1 MKILAVDTSGPYAG
15 AAVMED
21 GVITHEIAACHGLT
35 HSQTSLP
42 MIEQALSAA
51 SLTPADIDLFAAVT
65 GPGSFTGVRI
75 GVCEAKGL
83 AHACGKKIV
92 GVDALEALAMNAFG
106 FSGLICPMLDA
117 RRSQVYC
124 AAFRFAGGELP
135 ERVLPDEA
143 LPLADFLARLP
154 KNETCLFLGDGLKA
168 HFPAV
173 SLALGGRATAAPA
186 SMAYLRAAS
195 ACAIAEK
202 RAGEAVEPMALEPL
216 YLRAPQAERERNARL
231 NQAGGE

>member
-1 MKILAVDTSGPYAG
+1 MRILAVDTSGPYAG
-15 AAVMED
+15 AALMEQ
-21 GVITHEIAACHGLT
+21 GAITHEIAACHGLT

-42 MIEQALSAA
+42 MIDQALAA
-51 SLTPADIDLFAAVT
+51 AGLTAGEIDLFAAVT

-92 GVDALEALAMNAFG
+92 AVDALEALAVNAFG
-106 FSGLICPMLDA
+106 YPGLICPILDA

-124 AAFRFAGGELP
+124 AAFRFAGGALP

-143 LPLADFLARLP
+143 LPLSDFLAKLP
-154 KNETCLFLGDGLKA
+154 QDEACLFLGDGLSV
-168 HFPAV
+168 HFPAIRA
-173 SLALGGRATAAPA
+173 ALGERAVAAPA

-195 ACAIAEK
+195 ACVIANA
-202 RAGEAVEPMALEPL
+202 RADEAVEPMALEPT

-231 NQAGGE
+231 SQAGGE

>member
-1 MKILAVDTSGPYAG
+1 MRILAVDTSGPYAG
-15 AAVMED
+15 AALMEQ
-21 GVITHEIAACHGLT
+21 GAITHEIAACHGLT

-42 MIEQALSAA
+42 MIDQALAA
-51 SLTPADIDLFAAVT
+51 AGLTAGEIDLFAAVT

-92 GVDALEALAMNAFG
+92 AVDALEALAVNAFG
-106 FSGLICPMLDA
+106 YPGLICPILDA

-124 AAFRFAGGELP
+124 AAFRFAGGALP

-143 LPLADFLARLP
+143 LPLSNFLAKLP
-154 KNETCLFLGDGLKA
+154 QDEACLFLGDGLRV
-168 HFPAV
+168 HFPAIRA
-173 SLALGGRATAAPA
+173 ALGERAVAAPA
-186 SMAYLRAAS
+186 GMAYLRAAS
-195 ACAIAEK
+195 ACVIANA
-202 RAGEAVEPMALEPL
+202 RADEAVEPMALEPT

-231 NQAGGE
+231 SQAGGE

>member
-15 AAVMED
+15 AALMED
-21 GVITHEIAACHGLT
+21 GVVTHEIAACHGLT

-42 MIEQALSAA
+42 MIEQALAA
-51 SLTPADIDLFAAVT
+51 AGLSPADVDLFAAVT

-92 GVDALEALAMNAFG
+92 GVDALEALAVNAFG
-106 FSGLICPMLDA
+106 FPGVICPILDA

-124 AAFRFAGGELP
+124 AAFRFAGSGLP

-143 LPLADFLARLP
+143 LPLSEFLTRLP
-154 KNETCLFLGDGLKA
+154 QDETCLFLGDGLKA

-173 SLALGGRATAAPA
+173 REALGERAVSAPA

-195 ACAIAEK
+195 ACVIAER

-216 YLRAPQAERERNARL
+216 YLRAPQAERERSARL
-231 NQAGGE
+231 ARGGGE

>member
-1 MKILAVDTSGPYAG
+1 MRILAVDTSGPYAG
-15 AAVMED
+15 AALMEQ
-21 GVITHEIAACHGLT
+21 GAITHEIAACHGLT

-42 MIEQALSAA
+42 MIDQALAA
-51 SLTPADIDLFAAVT
+51 AGLTAGEIDLFAAVT

-92 GVDALEALAMNAFG
+92 AVDALEALAVNAFG
-106 FSGLICPMLDA
+106 YPGLICPILDA

-124 AAFRFAGGELP
+124 AAFRFAGGALP

-143 LPLADFLARLP
+143 LPLSNFLAKLP
-154 KNETCLFLGDGLKA
+154 QDEACLFLGDGLSV
-168 HFPAV
+168 HFPAIRA
-173 SLALGGRATAAPA
+173 ALGERAVAAPA
-186 SMAYLRAAS
+186 GMAYLRAAS
-195 ACAIAEK
+195 ACVIANA
-202 RAGEAVEPMALEPL
+202 RADEAVEPMALEPT

-231 NQAGGE
+231 SQAGGE